1 MSPTNGCVALHWRLR
16 LLIIVC
22 ALASAGLLAGCG
34 DDDAQEAADGATV
47 AQTTP
52 STPGTDVPGGDPLS
66 IEERL
71 ISDGLA
77 GLAPVAG
84 PFTLATAA
92 EFAAQIGAENPAEET
107 AALEAAGFTEGATHE
122 YGRQGC
128 DCFGVSG
135 SVQFGSPE
143 QAVQELQ
150 RLESESEA
158 DAADI
163 REGSLPSVPGSRTLE
178 STVSEG
184 GQTVTVVEVYFT
196 DGPFLYAEIAGA
208 AGKQLDKQQLFAD
221 STALYERVK
230 GRPPS

>member
-1 MSPTNGCVALHWRLR
+1 MASHWRL
-16 LLIIVC
+16 LLLTVVC
-22 ALASAGLLAGCG
+22 ALAGAVLLSGCG
-34 DDDAQEAADGATV
+34 DDAEEAATGATTV
-47 AQTTP
+47 APTTP
-52 STPGTDVPGGDPLS
+52 STPTTDAPGGGDSLS
-66 IEERL
+66 IEERV
-71 ISDGLA
+71 ISYGLA

-92 EFAAQIGAENPAEET
+92 EFAAQVDAENPAEET
-107 AALEAAGFTEGATHE
+107 AALEAAGYTEGATHE

-135 SVQFGSPE
+135 SVQFGSTE
-143 QAVQELQ
+143 QAAEELQ
-150 RLESESEA
+150 RLESESKA

-178 STVSEG
+178 STLSEG